1 MKFFLQILNTEL
13 SILPEQRIAFS
24 IGTLCFKVLLFTFKD
39 LRGMTYNPAF
49 LCANK
54 TG

>member
-1 MKFFLQILNTEL
+1 MKFFLPILNTEL
-13 SILPEQRIAFS
+13 SILLELRIAFS
-24 IGTLCFKVLLFTFKD
+24 VRTLCFKVLLLTFKD
-39 LRGMTYNPAF
+39 LRGMTYNPVF